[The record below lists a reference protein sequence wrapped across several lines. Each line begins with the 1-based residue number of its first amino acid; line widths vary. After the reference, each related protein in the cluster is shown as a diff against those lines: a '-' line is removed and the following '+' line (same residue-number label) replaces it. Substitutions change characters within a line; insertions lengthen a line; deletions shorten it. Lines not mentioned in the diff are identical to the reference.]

1 MLGSRQLWK
10 ICGNGSAGD
19 EAIPPSC
26 RPELWD
32 MGTVKALVG
41 FLVIVAM
48 IYAGFQ
54 IIPPELTN
62 YSFQDDLHNIAMVGG
77 ANPHQTDQDLID
89 SIMKKALEHQIA
101 LAPEQITV
109 QRIGTPGAP
118 AVYVAADY
126 SVPVTLPGYSFTL
139 HFTPSSGNKGM

>member
-1 MLGSRQLWK
+1 
-10 ICGNGSAGD
+10 
-19 EAIPPSC
+19 
-26 RPELWD
+26 

-41 FLVIVAM
+41 FLAIIGV

-62 YSFQDDLHNIAMVGG
+62 YSFGDDLKNIAMVGG
-77 ANPHQTDQDLID
+77 ANPHQTDDDLRNAVL
-89 SIMKKALEHQIA
+89 KKAQEHEIP
-101 LAPEQITV
+101 LTPEQITI

-126 SVPVTLPGYSFTL
+126 SVPVNLPGYSFTL
-139 HFTPSSGNKGM
+139 HFTPTSGNKGF